1 MARVP
6 ISPEARIVV
15 IGAGPCGLACA
26 RELERLG
33 HRNWLVLERSAQ
45 AGGLASSV
53 IDPAGFTWDLGGH
66 VVFSHFGEFDSLLEE
81 VMNGDVL
88 RHERS
93 SYIRFGERW
102 VPYPFQNNLRYL
114 PNPVRD
120 ECLSGLAAA
129 PGASTAEDFAAWME
143 AMFGEGITRHFMRPY
158 NAKVWAA
165 PLDQMSSDW
174 IAERVS
180 VVDYQRAL
188 RNVREGRD
196 DKAWGPN
203 NTFAFPSAGG
213 TGEIYRRIARRLGER
228 IRYRCEVTQIDP
240 VASSIAIAGGEPERY
255 DALIST
261 MPLDCLVA
269 TLRPCPSELAGAASR
284 LRHNGVYMVGVG
296 YEAPCS
302 PEKSWMYFP
311 QPDVPFYRAT
321 NFAKY
326 SAANV
331 PEADP
336 DRYCSFM
343 TETSYSEHRP
353 VQRSGLEDDVERGL
367 RAVGLVGDHVAVAS
381 VHVERIEYAYP
392 IPTLDRDRV
401 LEEIQ
406 PWLMAHGILSRG
418 RFGSWRYEIGN
429 MDHAVKMGVDA
440 ARALVTGAEEEL
452 WMPTASPRAR
462 AG

>member
-1 MARVP
+1 VARVP
-6 ISPEARIVV
+6 ISPEDRVV
-15 IGAGPCGLACA
+15 IIGAGPCGLACA

-45 AGGLASSV
+45 PGGLASSV
-53 IDPAGFTWDLGGH
+53 VDPAGFTWDLGGH
-66 VVFSHFGEFDSLLEE
+66 VVFSHFGEFDALLEE

-88 RHERS
+88 HHERS
-93 SYIRFGERW
+93 SYIRFCDRW

-114 PNPVRD
+114 PSDVRD
-120 ECLSGLAAA
+120 ECLRGLAAA
-129 PGASTAEDFAAWME
+129 PGGTAGEDFAAWIR

-203 NTFAFPSAGG
+203 NTFAFPSTGG
-213 TGEIYRRIARRLGER
+213 TGEIYTRIARRLGKG
-228 IRYRCEVTQIDP
+228 IRYGCEVIEIDQ
-240 VASSIAIAGGEPERY
+240 AESSIAIAGGASERY

-261 MPLDCLVA
+261 MALDRLV
-269 TLRPCPSELAGAASR
+269 TMIRPCPSELAGAAAR
-284 LRHNGVYMVGVG
+284 LAHNGVYMVGVG
-296 YEAPCS
+296 YQAPCS
-302 PEKSWMYFP
+302 PDKSWMYFP
-311 QPDVPFYRAT
+311 QSDVPFYRVT

-331 PEADP
+331 PEADTR
-336 DRYCSFM
+336 RYCSFM
-343 TETSYSEHRP
+343 TETSYSGDRP
-353 VQRSGLEDDVERGL
+353 VERAGLEERVEAGL
-367 RAVGLVGDHVAVAS
+367 RAAGLVEGHPTVAS

-392 IPTLDRDRV
+392 IPTLDRDRA
-401 LEEIQ
+401 LDTIQ
-406 PWLMAHGILSRG
+406 PWLMERGILSRG

-452 WMPTASPRAR
+452 WTHAGSPRAQP
-462 AG
+462 G

>member
-1 MARVP
+1 M
-6 ISPEARIVV
+6 SPEERIVI

-33 HRNWLVLERSAQ
+33 HRNWLVLERSDGP
-45 AGGLASSV
+45 GGLASSV
-53 IDPAGFTWDLGGH
+53 LDPAGFTWDLGGH
-66 VVFSHFGEFDSLLEE
+66 VVFSHFGEFDALLEE

-93 SYIRFGERW
+93 SYIRFEDRW

-114 PNPVRD
+114 RRAIRD

-129 PGASTAEDFAAWME
+129 PGIAAGADFAAWMR
-143 AMFGEGITRHFMRPY
+143 AMFGDGITRHFMHPY
-158 NAKVWAA
+158 NAKVWAT
-165 PLDQMSSDW
+165 PLDEMSSDW

-213 TGEIYRRIARRLGER
+213 TGEIYRRIARRLEDR
-228 IRYRCEVTQIDP
+228 IRYGCEASQIDP
-240 VASSIAIAGGEPERY
+240 SSSSIAIAGGPAEHY
-255 DALIST
+255 DALVST
-261 MPLDCLVA
+261 MPLDRLVA
-269 TLRPCPSELAGAASR
+269 MLQPCPEDLAAAGER

-296 YEAPCS
+296 YEAPCT
-302 PEKSWMYFP
+302 PDTSWMYFP
-311 QPDVPFYRAT
+311 QHDVPFYRVT

-331 PEADP
+331 PEADTA
-336 DRYCSFM
+336 RYCSFM
-343 TETSYSEHRP
+343 TETAYSRDRP
-353 VQRSGLEDDVERGL
+353 VERAALEERVEAGL
-367 RAVGLVGDHVAVAS
+367 RSAGVVDGRPHLAS
-381 VHVERIEYAYP
+381 VHVEQIDYAYP
-392 IPTLDRDRV
+392 IPTLDRDRA
-401 LEEIQ
+401 LETIQ
-406 PWLMAHGILSRG
+406 PWLMERGILSRG

-440 ARALVTGAEEEL
+440 ARALITDAEEEL
-452 WMPTASPRAR
+452 WTRSASLRVR

>member
-1 MARVP
+1 VARVTF
-6 ISPEARIVV
+6 SPEDRIVI

-33 HRNWLVLERSAQ
+33 HGNWVVLERSTEP
-45 AGGLASSV
+45 GGLASSV
-53 IDPAGFTWDLGGH
+53 IDSEGFTWDLGGH
-66 VVFSHFGEFDSLLEE
+66 VVFSHFGEFDALLDE

-93 SYIRFGERW
+93 SYIRFGEEW

-114 PNPVRD
+114 PSAVRD
-120 ECLSGLAAA
+120 ECLEGLAAA
-129 PGASTAEDFAAWME
+129 RGATAGADFAAWMRS
-143 AMFGEGITRHFMRPY
+143 AFGDGITRHFMRPY
-158 NAKVWAA
+158 NAKVWAT

-188 RNVREGRD
+188 RNVREGLD

-203 NTFAFPSAGG
+203 NTFAFPAAGG
-213 TGEIYRRIARRLGER
+213 TGEIYRRVAERLGER
-228 IRYRCEVTQIDP
+228 IRYGCEVTQIDP
-240 VASSIAIAGGEPERY
+240 SASSIELAGGAGERY
-255 DALIST
+255 DALVST
-261 MPLDCLVA
+261 MPLDRLVA
-269 TLRPCPSELAGAASR
+269 MLQPRPAELQNAASR

-302 PEKSWMYFP
+302 PDKSWMYFP
-311 QPDVPFYRAT
+311 QADVPFYRVT

-331 PEADP
+331 PDADTA
-336 DRYCSFM
+336 RYCSFM
-343 TETSYSEHRP
+343 TETSFSADHAVGRA
-353 VQRSGLEDDVERGL
+353 GLEERVEAGL
-367 RAVGLVGDHVAVAS
+367 RAVGLVNGRPPVAS
-381 VHVERIEYAYP
+381 VHVEQIEYAYP
-392 IPTLDRDRV
+392 IPTLDRDRA
-401 LEEIQ
+401 LATIQ
-406 PWLMAHGILSRG
+406 PWLIDRAILSRG

-440 ARALVTGAEEEL
+440 ARALITGAEEEL
-452 WMPTASPRAR
+452 WTRPASPRAR
-462 AG
+462 VG